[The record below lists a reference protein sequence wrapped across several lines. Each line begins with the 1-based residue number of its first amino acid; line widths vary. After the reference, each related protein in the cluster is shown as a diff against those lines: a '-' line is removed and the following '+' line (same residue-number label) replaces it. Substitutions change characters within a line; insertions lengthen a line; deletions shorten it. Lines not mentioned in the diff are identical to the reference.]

1 MARGKRYETEG
12 KLNYQKVFAVI
23 IAIAVVIMFIFIIRN
38 VLKERKEIKKE
49 YEYFALYAQNKWG
62 VINQEG
68 EEVIQP
74 SYQEMIV
81 IPDKTKEVFIC
92 TYNVNEEN
100 GTYQTKAVNS
110 NNEEIL
116 TGYDQIEA
124 LDNMDKNGNVW
135 YEENVLRVK
144 KNGKYGLID
153 LLGKEI
159 LPVEYDEITVLDGT
173 ENSIL
178 IKKAD
183 KIGLVNDTGSIIIEC
198 NYKEIK
204 KLGDTYKDGYI
215 TIDEQGKYGVISAT
229 KKQILDNKYDEI
241 SQVALKEYYQVK
253 EDEKV
258 KLINSKGE
266 TVIENGFDQ
275 IKSVTTNGIIFEK
288 NNLFGEMNTSG
299 EMVLEAGYQD
309 LKEANNGIYIAK
321 QNDKYGIIDNVGN
334 IQIPFEYQIITYNE
348 KAKLF
353 LADDSEYKTSI
364 IDNQY
369 NIKATGIL
377 SEINTDEE
385 YIRMRVDDDYKYYNL
400 KGEEISNIE
409 ALKNNTIFLS
419 KKDGKYGFV
428 DKKGNAIT
436 EYIYDDAT
444 EQNQYGY
451 AAVKKDGLWGSIDKE
466 GKESIEPKYNLENNL
481 KIDFIGKWHLGE
493 DLNMNYYCEK

>member
-62 VINQEG
+62 VINQDG

-299 EMVLEAGYQD
+299 EIVLEAGYQD

-466 GKESIEPKYNLENNL
+466 GKDSIEPKYNLENNL

>member
-12 KLNYQKVFAVI
+12 KLNYRKVFAVI

-62 VINQEG
+62 VINQDG

-428 DKKGNAIT
+428 DKKGKAIT

-493 DLNMNYYCEK
+493 DLNMNYYCDK

>member
-62 VINQEG
+62 VINQDG

>member
-229 KKQILDNKYDEI
+229 KKQILENKYEEI
-241 SQVALKEYYQVK
+241 EQIALKEFFLVK
-253 EDEKV
+253 ESGKE
-258 KLINSKGE
+258 KLINSRDE
-266 TVIENGFDQ
+266 TILEDGFDQ
-275 IKSVTTNGIIFEK
+275 IKSVTTNGIIFTK
-288 NNLFGEMNTSG
+288 NNLYGEMNTSG
-299 EMVLEAGYQD
+299 EITLKAEYQD
-309 LKEANNGIYIAK
+309 LKEASNGIYIAK
-321 QNDKYGIIDNVGN
+321 QNDKYGIIDNMGN
-334 IQIPFEYQIITYNE
+334 VQIPYEYQGITYNE

-353 LADDSEYKTSI
+353 FAEDAEYKTSI
-364 IDNQY
+364 IDDQY

-377 SEINTDEE
+377 SEINTDDE

-409 ALKNNTIFLS
+409 ALKNNTIFLN
-419 KKDGKYGFV
+419 KKDGKYGYV
-428 DKKGNAIT
+428 DKKGNAVT
-436 EYIYDDAT
+436 EFIYDDAT
-444 EQNQYGY
+444 EQNKYGY
-451 AAVKKDGLWGSIDKE
+451 VSVKKDGLWGSL
-466 GKESIEPKYNLENNL
+466 GKDGKVIIEPKYNLENNL